1 MAKSQMLAACGVAV
15 TGLSRGIGR
24 AVALALASDGASVVI
39 NGREADAVEA
49 VVTEI
54 VTDGGR
60 ALGVVGSAADES
72 VAERLV
78 ETCSDEFG
86 AVDVLVNCAGVSEPP
101 GSSILTIVTDEWNQL
116 IDAHLNTAFFT
127 SRAAARVMVKQGSGS
142 IVNTSSFAFL
152 GDYGGTG
159 YPAGKG
165 AVNSL
170 TMAIAAELKGSGV
183 RANVVCPGAR
193 TRFSEG
199 SEYEE
204 HIEDLHRRG
213 MLDDATRYGSLN
225 PAPPE
230 YVAQLYAFLAS
241 DRAAD
246 ITGQI
251 LAGSGCFL
259 GRFERQ
265 SPSLLAYRDHDE
277 NPPWTLDEI
286 GDLLRRG

>member
-1 MAKSQMLAACGVAV
+1 MTTSHALTGRGAVV
-15 TGLSRGIGR
+15 TGSSRGIGR
-24 AVALALASDGASVVI
+24 AVALALAAEGASVVI
-39 NGREADAVEA
+39 NGREADAVDA
-49 VVTEI
+49 VVAEI
-54 VTDGGR
+54 GAGGGR

-78 ETCSDEFG
+78 ATCEGEFG
-86 AVDVLVNCAGVSEPP
+86 AIDVLVNCAGVSEPA
-101 GSSILTIVTDEWNQL
+101 GSSILTIATDEWRRL

-170 TMAIAAELKGSGV
+170 TMAIAAEMKDSGV
-183 RANVVCPGAR
+183 RANVVCPGAK
-193 TRFSEG
+193 TRLSQG

-204 HIEDLHRRG
+204 HIEDLYRRG

-265 SPSLLAYRDHDE
+265 SPSLLAYRDHDDK
-277 NPPWTLDEI
+277 PPWTLDEI
-286 GDLLRRG
+286 GDLLSRR